1 MQDSQG
7 AMVSF
12 YFSQNL
18 SGQNDSATNYIDKL
32 NAVTKDDVVGVA
44 KKITQDT
51 VYFLTS
57 LSGEGERREEK

>member
-1 MQDSQG
+1 
-7 AMVSF
+7 MVSF
-12 YFSQNL
+12 ISVKIYLVKQ
-18 SGQNDSATNYIDKL
+18 SATNYIDKL